1 MTLASMHQEFW
12 PVNGKLV
19 ANSVFRKCLQCFRQ
33 NPTPIV
39 QPVGQLPKQR
49 TAPNRAFAVTG
60 VDFCGPVYL
69 KPVHRRAAARKA
81 FIAGCVY
88 FASKAVHLELVCD
101 LSTEAFIAAL
111 RRFIARRGM
120 PTEIHSDNGTNFR
133 GANNTLVELHR
144 LLENKRTREAINNEC
159 SLKRIQWYFIP
170 PRAPSFGG
178 LWEAAVKTAKTS
190 LVKTLGSTQLSYE
203 DFATILTQIE
213 ANMNSR
219 PLTSLSG
226 DPGELDVLTPGH
238 FLVGTSLQS
247 LPEPD
252 YTSIPSN
259 RLQHYHELQKLVQ
272 QHWDRWRKEYLYEQ
286 NHQRKKA
293 GSATNIQVGQIVL
306 VQDEGKP
313 SISWPLARIVQIH
326 PGDDG
331 VVRVATLRT
340 LSGTYKRSISR
351 IYPLPCDQQHN
362 TDEIS
367 TPAS

>member
-1 MTLASMHQEFW
+1 
-12 PVNGKLV
+12 
-19 ANSVFRKCLQCFRQ
+19 
-33 NPTPIV
+33 
-39 QPVGQLPKQR
+39 
-49 TAPNRAFAVTG
+49 
-60 VDFCGPVYL
+60 
-69 KPVHRRAAARKA
+69 
-81 FIAGCVY
+81 
-88 FASKAVHLELVCD
+88 
-101 LSTEAFIAAL
+101 
-111 RRFIARRGM
+111 M

-170 PRAPSFGG
+170 PRAPSFDG

-226 DPGELDVLTPGH
+226 RYVATKSAGARLHQV
-238 FLVGTSLQS
+238 S
-247 LPEPD
+247 
-252 YTSIPSN
+252 PSN

-293 GSATNIQVGQIVL
+293 GIATNIQVGQIVL

-313 SISWPLARIVQIH
+313 SISWPL
-326 PGDDG
+326 
-331 VVRVATLRT
+331 L
-340 LSGTYKRSISR
+340 
-351 IYPLPCDQQHN
+351 
-362 TDEIS
+362 
-367 TPAS
+367 

>member
-1 MTLASMHQEFW
+1 
-12 PVNGKLV
+12 
-19 ANSVFRKCLQCFRQ
+19 
-33 NPTPIV
+33 
-39 QPVGQLPKQR
+39 
-49 TAPNRAFAVTG
+49 
-60 VDFCGPVYL
+60 
-69 KPVHRRAAARKA
+69 
-81 FIAGCVY
+81 
-88 FASKAVHLELVCD
+88 
-101 LSTEAFIAAL
+101 
-111 RRFIARRGM
+111 M

-213 ANMNSR
+213 ANMNI
-219 PLTSLSG
+219 
-226 DPGELDVLTPGH
+226 
-238 FLVGTSLQS
+238 GTSLQS

-313 SISWPLARIVQIH
+313 SISWPLARIVQNH